1 MDGKEK
7 VIGTEERDF
16 SSKAGKCLRRR
27 DERKAVAHKIKEWW
41 LAPSSEWG
49 NRKSLSSREGTSL

>member
-27 DERKAVAHKIKEWW
+27 DERKAVAHKIKEW
-41 LAPSSEWG
+41 
-49 NRKSLSSREGTSL
+49 